1 MQESQ
6 ETVEG
11 RWLLLIHQIPPK
23 PNYFRV
29 KIWRRLQRLGAVAV
43 KNSVYVLPK
52 NDQAQEDFQWVL
64 REIIAGGGE
73 ASLCEARF
81 VEGLSDDQVE
91 ELFRAARSTDYA
103 QVAEGTRR
111 IAETLRPELKVED
124 ERRAQ
129 AEIELYRLKRRLAE
143 VTAIDFFGA
152 LGREAAEGLIS
163 GLEAQLHPNG
173 PGMRSTAPE
182 KARLEELRGRTWVT
196 RKGIHVD
203 RMASGWL
210 IRRFIDPEA
219 RFKFVPARGHKPES
233 GELRFDMFEAEFTHE
248 GDRCTFEVLM
258 DRLGLKDTALRPIA
272 EIVHDIDLKDS
283 KFGRQETT
291 GMDRLIA
298 GIAMAHKDDETRLS
312 RASAVFD
319 DIYEYF
325 RRKRS

>member
-1 MQESQ
+1 MHEP
-6 ETVEG
+6 TEG

-43 KNSVYVLPK
+43 KNSVYILPRS
-52 NDQAQEDFQWVL
+52 DQAQEDFQWVL
-64 REIIAGGGE
+64 REIIEGGGE

-91 ELFRAARSTDYA
+91 ALFQAAREADYNQIVEEA
-103 QVAEGTRR
+103 KR
-111 IAETLRPELKVED
+111 ISDTPPPALQLESELARLR
-124 ERRAQ
+124 
-129 AEIELYRLKRRLAE
+129 RRLAD

-152 LGREAAEGLIS
+152 PGRETVEGLIA
-163 GLEAQLHPNG
+163 GLEA
-173 PGMRSTAPE
+173 
-182 KARLEELRGRTWVT
+182 RLQRTESGKPVTDSPITHRANLRGHTWVT

-203 RMASGWL
+203 RMASAWL
-210 IRRFIDPEA
+210 IHRFIDPDA
-219 RFKFVPARGHKPES
+219 HFKFVPAKGYKPEP

-258 DRLGLKDTALRPIA
+258 ERLQLTDPALRTIA

-283 KFGRQETT
+283 KFGRQETA
-291 GMDRLIA
+291 GIDRLIA

-312 RASAVFD
+312 RALAVFD
-319 DIYEYF
+319 DLYEYF
-325 RRKRS
+325 RRKRG